1 MSMMTLLT
9 MISAEG
15 VPEPA
20 QRGAAEYIGIAIGAV
35 VVVIGLIV
43 AQVRRNRGEE

>member
-1 MSMMTLLT
+1 MSLMTLLT

-20 QRGAAEYIGIAIGAV
+20 TRGAAEYIGIAVGAV
-35 VVVIGLIV
+35 LVVIGLIV
-43 AQVRRNRGEE
+43 AQARRNRGED